1 EIDDDLVEAFAQEE
15 RLMPHAHLSLQAGDD
30 LVLKRVRRRHTRDGA
45 IAIARRLRRARPGI
59 AIGIDVIAG
68 FPTEDEAAAERTRA
82 ILGEIGVA
90 YAHVFPFDPRPGTPA
105 ARMPRVPPAEVARRA
120 AALRAEAARLLRAHL
135 DARVGAELDVLVE
148 ADGLGGHAADFT
160 RVRLD
165 APAPRGTLLRARA
178 VAAARDH
185 LLATRS

>member
-1 EIDDDLVEAFAQEE
+1 
-15 RLMPHAHLSLQAGDD
+15 
-30 LVLKRVRRRHTRDGA
+30 
-45 IAIARRLRRARPGI
+45 
-59 AIGIDVIAG
+59 
-68 FPTEDEAAAERTRA
+68 
-82 ILGEIGVA
+82 
-90 YAHVFPFDPRPGTPA
+90 
-105 ARMPRVPPAEVARRA
+105 MPRVPPAEVARRA

-135 DARVGAELDVLVE
+135 DARVGAGLDVLVE